1 MDEQEAYEQKWK
13 ARIDEWKAKID
24 FLEAKAEQAE
34 ADTKVEIQKQIE
46 DLREKEKIA
55 RTRLEE
61 IRQSGSEAWSD
72 MSRSMETA
80 VENLK
85 DGIEQA
91 LDRFK

>member
-34 ADTKVEIQKQIE
+34 ADTKVEIQKQIK
-46 DLREKEKIA
+46 DLREKEKTA
-55 RTRLEE
+55 RSRLEK

-72 MSRSMETA
+72 MSQSMETA

-85 DGIEQA
+85 EGIEQA